1 MALKVSYLCLMNWNL
16 KYYFLKLLAP
26 ELWWLRHLCFWC
38 YWYST
43 FVLRAIGIEPT
54 NPGDSLTPTI
64 GDIVSD
70 FTVLYINLFLL
81 IPFLAKKKKMGAYI
95 IASILLLCSY
105 MTFNYWYFNTA
116 EDRANTSLFLLVFTQ
131 FILAFEFYIEI
142 TALRFIVDYFYNYE
156 KILEKEKQKLQM
168 ELAYLKSQINPHF
181 LFNTLNNIATLS
193 EIAPERVTPTV
204 IDLSNVLRYQLYE
217 SEKESVLLSNEID
230 NLQQNLNLEAMRL
243 NESAVTLNVE
253 GNPTGIMV
261 APLIFLPFIENA
273 LKHSADPSGI
283 ATIDILFE
291 IKEKTIIFTSKNSK
305 PSIKTKQLAGGLGL
319 KNIKRRLEILYPEK
333 HELKIEETEKEY
345 KVWLKLNLTSI

>member
-1 MALKVSYLCLMNWNL
+1 MNWNI

-26 ELWWLRHLCFWC
+26 ELWVLRHLFFWS

-43 FVLRAIGIEPT
+43 FVLQAIGVETID
-54 NPGDSLTPTI
+54 PGDTLFPSL
-64 GDIVSD
+64 GDVVSD
-70 FTVLYINLFLL
+70 FAFVYINFFLL
-81 IPFLAKKKKMGAYI
+81 IPFLLKKKKILAYT
-95 IASILLLCSY
+95 IACFLLISIY
-105 MTFNYWYFNTA
+105 MAFNYWYFYTT
-116 EDRANTSLFLLVFTQ
+116 EDRANISLFLAT
-131 FILAFEFYIEI
+131 FIEFIKAFEYYLQV
-142 TALRFIVDYFYNYE
+142 TALRFIVEYFYNYE

-204 IDLSNVLRYQLYE
+204 IELSNVLRYQLYE
-217 SEKESVLLSNEID
+217 SEKESVFLSNEID

-243 NESAVTLNVE
+243 NEAAVTLNVE

-283 ATIDILFE
+283 STIDILFE
-291 IKEKTIIFTSKNSK
+291 IKEKNIIFTSKNSK
-305 PSIKTKQLAGGLGL
+305 PSFKTKQLAGGLGL

-333 HELKIEETEKEY
+333 HELKIEENEKEY
-345 KVWLKLNLTSI
+345 KVRLSIERE

>member
-1 MALKVSYLCLMNWNL
+1 MNWNI

-43 FVLRAIGIEPT
+43 FVLQAIGIEQID
-54 NPGDSLTPTI
+54 PGDTLFPSLA
-64 GDIVSD
+64 DIVSD
-70 FTVLYINLFLL
+70 FSFVYINFFLL
-81 IPFLAKKKKMGAYI
+81 IPFLIKKKKMGAYI
-95 IASILLLCSY
+95 IASILLIGSY

-116 EDRANTSLFLLVFTQ
+116 ESHAETPLFLLI
-131 FILAFEFYIEI
+131 FIEFIGAFEFYLLT
-142 TALRFIVDYFYNYE
+142 TALRFIVEYFYNYE
-156 KILEKEKQKLQM
+156 KIIEKEKQKLQM

-204 IDLSNVLRYQLYE
+204 IELSNVLRYQLYE

-243 NESAVTLNVE
+243 NEAATTLNVE

-283 ATIDILFE
+283 STIDILFD
-291 IKEKTIIFTSKNSK
+291 IKEKNIIFTSKNSK

-345 KVWLKLNLTSI
+345 RVWLSIGYLSI